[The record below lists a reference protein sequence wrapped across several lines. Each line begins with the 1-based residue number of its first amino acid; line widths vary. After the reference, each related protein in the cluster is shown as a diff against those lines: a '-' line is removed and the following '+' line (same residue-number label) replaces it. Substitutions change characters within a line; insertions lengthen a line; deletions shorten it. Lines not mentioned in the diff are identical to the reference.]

1 MIVGIDFGTST
12 SEIAYIDQEGR
23 PVVIPNH
30 LGEIVT
36 PSVVYIDE
44 NHKPVVGTPAVEKF
58 LLEPEATVIEVKRLL
73 GKDETVTIR
82 GRIYTP
88 IDIASYIV
96 SYLVECAS
104 KYLDQPISG
113 AVITIPAFSTDAQ
126 RRATISVGEKCGLKV
141 ERLINEPTAASLDY
155 GIDRR
160 EDCDKVLV
168 YDFGGGTLDVTV
180 LELFEGVIEV
190 EASCGNNLLGGKDI
204 DALLIDY
211 MVTSIKKTSKTDV
224 TDDLNAMTRL
234 KKAAEDCKIA
244 LSSEE
249 SFDIDLPFLSTNKK
263 GNPIGFTHEMT
274 RTTFDEMITELVEST
289 STQVNSALKDA
300 DLSRSDIDLALLVG
314 GTTKIPFVSSF
325 LESELGIVPKS
336 HHDPV
341 LSVVRGAAIEA
352 GIIEGKYDEDALVL
366 TDVCPYSLSAEVL
379 RQVSM
384 FEDEEF
390 CDVLIKRNTTIPTTV
405 RKIYHTAYDDQAI
418 VGVDVYQGEGEYADD
433 NIFLGEVRLTG
444 IPKGKAGKEKIA
456 VSFSYDLNGLLVVQ
470 AAVVSTGKNIS
481 VEIDTS
487 NVAKEI
493 DLEMW
498 QDALGAKKYRSVINR
513 GDTILTTLD
522 IDEKQ
527 EEKIEEALMRLKRG
541 LITELDDDTLDEI
554 KDQLLDLYG
563 EI

>member
-12 SEIAYIDQEGR
+12 SEIAYINEEGK
-23 PVVIPNH
+23 PEVIPNH

-44 NHKPVVGTPAVEKF
+44 NHKPIVGALAVEKF
-58 LLEPEATVIEVKRLL
+58 LLEPENTVIEIKRLL
-73 GKDETVTIR
+73 GTDETLTVR
-82 GRIYTP
+82 DRKYTP
-88 IDIASYIV
+88 VEIASYIV
-96 SYLVECAS
+96 SYLVDCAS
-104 KYLDQPISG
+104 KHLDQPISE

-126 RRATISVGEKCGLKV
+126 RRATISIGEKCGIKV
-141 ERLINEPTAASLDY
+141 ARLINEPTAASLDY

-211 MVTSIKKTSKTDV
+211 MAESIKQKEKV
-224 TDDLNAMTRL
+224 KVKNDLNAMTRL

-244 LSSEE
+244 LSTEE
-249 SFDIDLPFLSTNKK
+249 TLDIDLPFLSTNKK
-263 GNPIGFTHEMT
+263 GNPIGYTHEMT
-274 RTTFDEMITELVEST
+274 REAFDEMITELVEST
-289 STQVNSALKDA
+289 AIQVNTALKDA
-300 DLSRSDIDLALLVG
+300 NLSRSDIDLVLLVG
-314 GTTKIPFVSSF
+314 GTTKIPFVSNF

-379 RQVSM
+379 RKISM
-384 FEDEEF
+384 YDEEVF
-390 CDVLIKRNTTIPTTV
+390 CDILIKRNTTIPTTV
-405 RKIYHTAYDDQAI
+405 RKIYHTSYDDQAV
-418 VGVDVYQGEGEYADD
+418 VGFDVYQGEGEYADE
-433 NIFLGEVRLTG
+433 NIFLGEIRLTG

-456 VSFSYDLNGLLVVQ
+456 VSFSYDLNGILVVQ
-470 AAVVSTGKNIS
+470 AANVSTGKNIS

-487 NVAKEI
+487 NVAKEV
-493 DLEMW
+493 DLEEW
-498 QDALGAKKYRSVINR
+498 RDAMDAKKYRSVINR
-513 GDTILTTLD
+513 GDKLLTTLD
-522 IDEKQ
+522 IDDDLADD
-527 EEKIEEALMRLKRG
+527 IEESLNRLKRG
-541 LITELDDDTLDEI
+541 LITEVDTAMLDEI
-554 KDQLLDLYG
+554 KDELLDLYG
-563 EI
+563 EV

>member
-12 SEIAYIDQEGR
+12 SEIAFINDEGK
-23 PVVIPNH
+23 PEVIPNH

-44 NHKPVVGTPAVEKF
+44 NHKPIVGDSALEKF
-58 LLEPEATVIEVKRLL
+58 LLEPEATVIEIKRLL
-73 GKDETVTIR
+73 GTDETLTIR
-82 GRIYTP
+82 DHVYTP
-88 IDIASYIV
+88 VEIASYIV
-96 SYLVECAS
+96 SYLVDCANN
-104 KYLDQPISG
+104 YLDQPVTG

-126 RRATISVGEKCGLKV
+126 RRATILIGEKCGLKV

-204 DALLIDY
+204 DALLIEY
-211 MVTSIKKTSKTDV
+211 MVDSIKKTSKTKV
-224 TDDLNAMTRL
+224 AADLHAMTRL

-244 LSSEE
+244 LSSAET
-249 SFDIDLPFLSTNKK
+249 FDIDLPFLSTNKK
-263 GNPIGFTHEMT
+263 GNPIGYTHEMT
-274 RTTFDEMITELVEST
+274 RSTFEEMIKELVEST
-289 STQVNSALKDA
+289 SDQINSALRDA
-300 DLSRSDIDLALLVG
+300 SLSRSDIDLVLLVG
-314 GTTKIPFVSSF
+314 GTTKIPFVSKH
-325 LESELGIVPKS
+325 LESELGTVPKS

-366 TDVCPYSLSAEVL
+366 TDVCPYSLSVEVL
-379 RQVSM
+379 RRINIYE
-384 FEDEEF
+384 EDVY
-390 CDVLIKRNTTIPTTV
+390 CDILIKRNTTIPTTV
-405 RKIYHTAYDDQAI
+405 RKIYHTAYDDQSQVVVKAF
-418 VGVDVYQGEGEYADD
+418 QGEGEYAEE
-433 NIFLGEVRLTG
+433 NIYLGEVRLKG

-470 AAVVSTGKNIS
+470 AAIVSTGKNII

-487 NVAKEI
+487 NAAKEV

-498 QDALGAKKYRSVINR
+498 RDALEARKYRSVINR
-513 GDTILTTLD
+513 GDKILTTLD
-522 IDEKQ
+522 IDEDLADD
-527 EEKIEEALMRLKRG
+527 IEESLMRLKRS
-541 LITELDDDTLDEI
+541 LIAEADTDILNELRDE
-554 KDQLLDLYG
+554 LLDLYG

>member
-1 MIVGIDFGTST
+1 VIVGIDFGTST
-12 SEIAYIDQEGR
+12 SEIAYINEEGK
-23 PVVIPNH
+23 PEVIPNH

-44 NHKPVVGTPAVEKF
+44 NHKPIVGALAVEKF
-58 LLEPEATVIEVKRLL
+58 LLEPENTVIEIKRLL
-73 GKDETVTIR
+73 GTDETLTVR
-82 GRIYTP
+82 DRKYTP
-88 IDIASYIV
+88 VEIASYIV
-96 SYLVECAS
+96 SYLVDCAS
-104 KYLDQPISG
+104 KHLDQPISE

-126 RRATISVGEKCGLKV
+126 RRATISIGEKCGIKV
-141 ERLINEPTAASLDY
+141 ARLINEPTAASLDY

-211 MVTSIKKTSKTDV
+211 MAESIKQKEKV
-224 TDDLNAMTRL
+224 KVKNDLNAMTRL

-244 LSSEE
+244 LSTEE
-249 SFDIDLPFLSTNKK
+249 TLDIDLPFLSTNKK
-263 GNPIGFTHEMT
+263 GNPIGYTHEMT
-274 RTTFDEMITELVEST
+274 REAFDEMITELVEST
-289 STQVNSALKDA
+289 AIQVNTALKDA
-300 DLSRSDIDLALLVG
+300 NLSRSDIDLVLLVG
-314 GTTKIPFVSSF
+314 GTTKIPFVSNF

-379 RQVSM
+379 RKISM
-384 FEDEEF
+384 YDEEVF
-390 CDVLIKRNTTIPTTV
+390 CDILIKRNTTIPTTV
-405 RKIYHTAYDDQAI
+405 RKIYHTSYDDQAV
-418 VGVDVYQGEGEYADD
+418 VGFDVYQGEGEYADE
-433 NIFLGEVRLTG
+433 NIFLGEIRLTG

-456 VSFSYDLNGLLVVQ
+456 VSFSYDLNGILVVQ
-470 AAVVSTGKNIS
+470 AANVSTGKNIS

-487 NVAKEI
+487 NVAKEV
-493 DLEMW
+493 DLEEW
-498 QDALGAKKYRSVINR
+498 RDAMDAKKYRSVINR
-513 GDTILTTLD
+513 GDKLLTTLD
-522 IDEKQ
+522 IDDDLADD
-527 EEKIEEALMRLKRG
+527 IEESLNRLKRG
-541 LITELDDDTLDEI
+541 LITEVDTAMLDEI
-554 KDQLLDLYG
+554 KDELLDLYG
-563 EI
+563 EV